1 MKSQIFLWFII
12 FIGKPCKLVQSASVG
27 EDVNI
32 KSEDLVVLKRRKRY
46 ALEGSRWSVN
56 EVTYKI
62 TKYSDKLPKETVDKI
77 IRKAFNIWAKA
88 SNLKFTQKKSGKVHI
103 EIRFERGDHGDGAK
117 FDGPGGQRA
126 HAFFPGQHSSQLIL
140 HYFKDIKDRIS
151 QYFIQRVYSCIY
163 ILSKTYF

>member
-1 MKSQIFLWFII
+1 MLFQLLLCSTL
-12 FIGKPCKLVQSASVG
+12 FIGQPCNSFPSTSVG
-27 EDVNI
+27 DYGIN
-32 KSEDLVVLKRRKRY
+32 KTDDLVILKRKKRY

-103 EIRFERGDHGDGAK
+103 EIRFERGDHGDGAT

-126 HAFFPGQHSSQLIL
+126 HAFFPGIYSQIRFSVSFL
-140 HYFKDIKDRIS
+140 
-151 QYFIQRVYSCIY
+151 FIQGVSNIHLFYFYS
-163 ILSKTYF
+163 F